1 MEKISKNTEQQNQID
16 SGVIP
21 KNTKRQNRI
30 DLEKIM

>member
-16 SGVIP
+16 SGEIP